1 MNHDEAVIARAASR
15 YAQNKLS
22 HAEREAF
29 EEHFFDCK
37 ICSGRVSF
45 EVKLLANIRQAM
57 QAPFP
62 EPQFVPSS
70 APELSSL
77 QAGQAGIRKE
87 WPKWLR
93 LRPALAVSLAA
104 NLVLFAGIAYVLFER
119 THEVGGPQLRA
130 AYFAPGPAHGADLVH
145 PISAGEKYYL
155 VRFIASAQKSQS
167 YAYEVLDQAGDREL
181 SGSLTTPP
189 AEDDFLYLQIPVE
202 NLPAGV
208 YTLSVRGVPGDEIVS
223 WSRFQTSR

>member
-1 MNHDEAVIARAASR
+1 MDHDEAVIARAASR
-15 YAQNKLS
+15 YAQNQLS

-37 ICSGRVSF
+37 ICSARVSF
-45 EVKLLANIRQAM
+45 EVKLRANIRQAM
-57 QAPFP
+57 QTPFP

-70 APELSSL
+70 APQLSSL

-87 WPKWLR
+87 WRQWLR

-104 NLVLFAGIAYVLFER
+104 NLVLFAGMAYVLLER

-145 PISAGEKYYL
+145 QISAGEKYYL
-155 VRFIASAQKSQS
+155 VRFVASAQKSQS
-167 YAYEVLDQAGDREL
+167 YAYEVLDQAGDRKV

-208 YTLSVRGVPGDEIVS
+208 YTLSVRGMPGDEIVS
-223 WSRFQTSR
+223 WSRFRTSH